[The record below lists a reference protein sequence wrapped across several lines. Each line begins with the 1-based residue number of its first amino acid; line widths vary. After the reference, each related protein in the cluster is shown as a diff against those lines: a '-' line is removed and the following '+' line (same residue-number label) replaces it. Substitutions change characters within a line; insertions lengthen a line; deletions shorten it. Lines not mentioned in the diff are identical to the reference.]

1 MKCFIKNENFFL
13 TLGKQIIPT
22 IRIDIDCN
30 DSEVSG
36 KGINWSSCNFVVI
49 LRSYTFK
56 QLCLHNRKFTYDCQ
70 NSYLFAKL

>member
-1 MKCFIKNENFFL
+1 MGSNMRKVFKA
-13 TLGKQIIPT
+13 KQLLYII

-36 KGINWSSCNFVVI
+36 KGNWSNCNFVVI

-56 QLCLHNRKFTYDCQ
+56 QLCLHTRKFTYDCQ
-70 NSYLFAKL
+70 NSYLFGKL